1 MASCARTDRSVQI
14 TFFGTLRCRLTSV
27 QLAGQFAQRFVD
39 EPRLGRRVELRAQQ
53 LAGRGESHVHG
64 GGPHLVGGG
73 LLGLRD
79 PLKRL
84 LLALDLSLL
93 ELMPDMPRSASETV
107 LQAPLSAGEVADQF
121 GALLEIVS
129 RELDGIGHSSS
140 LTSKGRFAFQIWRS
154 AGGTMTEAAD
164 PEAARE
170 QLAAIRALLADMR
183 KIAPE
188 S

>member
-1 MASCARTDRSVQI
+1 MRIPDSEVPEWSRRLRMARRSKGLSQVALGDLIGASQA
-14 TFFGTLRCRLTSV
+14 TVADWETGKTR
-27 QLAGQFAQRFVD
+27 
-39 EPRLGRRVELRAQQ
+39 PRHET
-53 LAGRGESHVHG
+53 
-64 GGPHLVGGG
+64 
-73 LLGLRD
+73 
-79 PLKRL
+79 LKRL

-93 ELMPDMPRSASETV
+93 ELMPDMPRTVSENNAH
-107 LQAPLSAGEVADQF
+107 APLSASEIAEQF
-121 GALLEIVS
+121 GALLEVVS

-140 LTSKGRFAFQIWRS
+140 LASKGRFAFQIWRS

-183 KIAPE
+183 KLTPE

>member
-1 MASCARTDRSVQI
+1 MVNKDMALRIPDSEVPEWSRRLRRARRAKGLSQVALGDLIGASQATVADWETGKTR
-14 TFFGTLRCRLTSV
+14 
-27 QLAGQFAQRFVD
+27 
-39 EPRLGRRVELRAQQ
+39 PRHET
-53 LAGRGESHVHG
+53 
-64 GGPHLVGGG
+64 
-73 LLGLRD
+73 
-79 PLKRL
+79 LKRL

-107 LQAPLSAGEVADQF
+107 AHAPLSASEVADQF
-121 GALLEIVS
+121 GALLDVVS

-140 LTSKGRFAFQIWRS
+140 LASKGRFAFQIWRS
-154 AGGTMTEAAD
+154 AGGTMSEAAD

-170 QLAAIRALLADMR
+170 QLDAIRALLADMR

>member
-1 MASCARTDRSVQI
+1 MVNRGMALRIPDSEVPEWSRRLRRARRAKGLSQVALGDLIGASQATVADWETGKTR
-14 TFFGTLRCRLTSV
+14 
-27 QLAGQFAQRFVD
+27 
-39 EPRLGRRVELRAQQ
+39 PRHET
-53 LAGRGESHVHG
+53 
-64 GGPHLVGGG
+64 
-73 LLGLRD
+73 
-79 PLKRL
+79 LKRL

-93 ELMPDMPRSASETV
+93 ELMPDMPRSASENSAHT
-107 LQAPLSAGEVADQF
+107 PLSASEIAEQF
-121 GALLEIVS
+121 GALLEIVA

-140 LTSKGRFAFQIWRS
+140 LASKGRFAFQIWRS

-183 KIAPE
+183 KLTPE

>member
-1 MASCARTDRSVQI
+1 
-14 TFFGTLRCRLTSV
+14 
-27 QLAGQFAQRFVD
+27 
-39 EPRLGRRVELRAQQ
+39 
-53 LAGRGESHVHG
+53 
-64 GGPHLVGGG
+64 
-73 LLGLRD
+73 
-79 PLKRL
+79 LKRL

-154 AGGTMTEAAD
+154 AGGSMTEAAD

-183 KIAPE
+183 KLTPE

>member
-1 MASCARTDRSVQI
+1 
-14 TFFGTLRCRLTSV
+14 
-27 QLAGQFAQRFVD
+27 
-39 EPRLGRRVELRAQQ
+39 
-53 LAGRGESHVHG
+53 
-64 GGPHLVGGG
+64 
-73 LLGLRD
+73 
-79 PLKRL
+79 LKRL

-93 ELMPDMPRSASETV
+93 ELMPDMPRNASENIA
-107 LQAPLSAGEVADQF
+107 QAPLSASEIADQF
-121 GALLEIVS
+121 GTLLEIVS
-129 RELDGIGHSSS
+129 RELDGIGHSST
-140 LTSKGRFAFQIWRS
+140 LASKGRFAFQIWRS

>member
-1 MASCARTDRSVQI
+1 MRIPDSEVPEWSRRLRMARRSKGLSQVALGDLIGASQA
-14 TFFGTLRCRLTSV
+14 TVADWETGKTR
-27 QLAGQFAQRFVD
+27 
-39 EPRLGRRVELRAQQ
+39 PRHET
-53 LAGRGESHVHG
+53 
-64 GGPHLVGGG
+64 
-73 LLGLRD
+73 
-79 PLKRL
+79 LKRL

-93 ELMPDMPRSASETV
+93 ELMPDMPRTASENNAH
-107 LQAPLSAGEVADQF
+107 APLSASEIAEQF
-121 GALLEIVS
+121 GALLEVVS

-140 LTSKGRFAFQIWRS
+140 LASKGRFAFQIWRS